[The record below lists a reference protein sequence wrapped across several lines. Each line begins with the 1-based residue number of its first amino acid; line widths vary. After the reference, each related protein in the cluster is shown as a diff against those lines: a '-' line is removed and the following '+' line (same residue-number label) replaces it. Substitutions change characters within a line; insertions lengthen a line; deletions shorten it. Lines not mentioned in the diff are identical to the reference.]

1 MPGYKKINEFILC
14 GLKHFILHS
23 KVMVLFDIC
32 KHWQHKRP
40 CLVSNDEKDNHS
52 KHKHNY
58 ITLYVYVQKQLLVSI
73 NGKKLWLNFPML
85 HYKVMHVNG
94 NSSY

>member
-32 KHWQHKRP
+32 KHWQQATMFSIKWR
-40 CLVSNDEKDNHS
+40 KDNHS
-52 KHKHNY
+52 KHRHNY

-85 HYKVMHVNG
+85 HYKVMHVKG